1 MNVAG
6 ITQKNIGYVARIIDE
21 AVRAYPSN
29 PINQGDLKKKEKDQ
43 IGSAAILFFYKTV
56 SLLADEMSDYL
67 TL

>member
-29 PINQGDLKKKEKDQ
+29 PINQGDLKKKGKR
-43 IGSAAILFFYKTV
+43 SNWKCSNFILLQNSITFG
-56 SLLADEMSDYL
+56 
-67 TL
+67 